1 MWETKSS
8 FRSLFSPDLPRAK
21 SPTSPSRPTLSP
33 SPTMM
38 MDDAYLASALNHVG
52 PSMPYSPGFNAPIIP
67 APPVHK
73 PPRREPSRTSPVQR
87 LPSPTML
94 VSPRTSRI
102 SSVFDARWPQPPES
116 PSFPPTPSP
125 SRAVSPYEVPTCPEA
140 IEEDSMSITAHE
152 VSVEHAEMLT
162 VPSSPVRD
170 RFMSQGQSLKGSW
183 NQNDSSYQEH
193 YLYGTT
199 VQETV

>member
-1 MWETKSS
+1 
-8 FRSLFSPDLPRAK
+8 
-21 SPTSPSRPTLSP
+21 
-33 SPTMM
+33 
-38 MDDAYLASALNHVG
+38 
-52 PSMPYSPGFNAPIIP
+52 
-67 APPVHK
+67 
-73 PPRREPSRTSPVQR
+73 
-87 LPSPTML
+87 ML
-94 VSPRTSRI
+94 VSSRTSRI

-116 PSFPPTPSP
+116 PCFPPTPSP
-125 SRAVSPYEVPTCPEA
+125 SRAVSPYEAITCPEA

-183 NQNDSSYQEH
+183 NQNDSSYQDVH
-193 YLYGTT
+193 LYETT